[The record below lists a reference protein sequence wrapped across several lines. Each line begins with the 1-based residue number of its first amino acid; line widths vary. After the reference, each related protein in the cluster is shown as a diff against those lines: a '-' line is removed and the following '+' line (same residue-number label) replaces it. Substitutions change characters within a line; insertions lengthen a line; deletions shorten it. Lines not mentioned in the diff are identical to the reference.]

1 MKINVHSMKKYYA
14 YAILNNNGDYVFASF
29 DKYHEIFAL
38 RPLMRVA
45 DFVSGATH
53 TLELIGNGSE
63 RRIDAENDCAAFM
76 RQKRDEGHQF
86 PYNLQTHHSRA
97 DTKILC
103 DQNGQTYDNQLQCA
117 NALGISQSA
126 LSGHLNGQRGFKS
139 VKGFTF
145 RYTKANPTLAL
156 PATVQHMPAP
166 MPAIPQQPV
175 AVPYV
180 PAPMPVLPQAPASA
194 IPQLPKGDTTHQL
207 PASGIPQL
215 PASAIPPMPE

>member
-1 MKINVHSMKKYYA
+1 MQINVHSMKKYYA

-86 PYNLQTHHSRA
+86 PYNL
-97 DTKILC
+97 
-103 DQNGQTYDNQLQCA
+103 QTYDNQLQCA